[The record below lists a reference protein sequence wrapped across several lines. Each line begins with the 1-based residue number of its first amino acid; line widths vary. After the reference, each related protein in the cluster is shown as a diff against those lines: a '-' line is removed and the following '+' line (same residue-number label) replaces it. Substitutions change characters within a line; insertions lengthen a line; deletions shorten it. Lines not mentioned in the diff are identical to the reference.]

1 MPEMSEPRQEEQ
13 LRPPEDLDQL
23 AGVLLSFNS
32 TTDRL
37 RETYDNLKSYISS
50 LSSALEENLQEKDRI
65 KSHLENILESVSCGI
80 IVTDMQGSVRTVN
93 RSAGGI
99 WGSGPFALVGRP
111 ASEVFG
117 RLEGWEGPRPEEL
130 SSPEGLSP
138 VEASFQRLGDQR
150 RHFLISACPLF
161 DRVGKR
167 TGTVTILEEVTRLKR
182 LERQIQRANQL
193 AAMGEMVAALAHEIR
208 NPLGSIELQAS
219 MMEKQLA
226 GSAADGAPWRESLE
240 HILRGVRSLN
250 LTVSNMLLINQEPPS
265 VFTPFDLAQHLSQ
278 TLGFLRPVL
287 EDHSIEAAIK
297 LEDGLPPA
305 LGDKA
310 LLGQVWLNLMQ
321 NAVQAMTPDGG
332 RLDVEV
338 RSSSAA
344 LSPAAGERSG
354 NGSPRQ
360 KLDAVEVRISDTG
373 HGIEPSVL
381 DRIFHPFFTTR
392 PRGTGL
398 GLAIVHKIVEAHR
411 GLIDVESRPA
421 EGTTFTIILPSFSGT
436 HDRRSNQEEASYGR
450 RHY

>member
-1 MPEMSEPRQEEQ
+1 MPEMSEPRHEEQ
-13 LRPPEDLDQL
+13 LKPPEDLDQL

-50 LSSALEENLQEKDRI
+50 LSSALEENLQEKDQI

-80 IVTDMQGSVRTVN
+80 IVTDMQGAVRTVN
-93 RSAGGI
+93 RSAGAI
-99 WGSGPFALVGRP
+99 WGCGPCELVGLP
-111 ASEVFG
+111 LAEVFE
-117 RLEGWEGPRPEEL
+117 RLEGWAGPRPGEL
-130 SSPEGLSP
+130 SSAEGLSP
-138 VEASFQRLGDQR
+138 VEASCQRPGDQGR
-150 RHFLISACPLF
+150 YFLVSSCPLY

-182 LERQIQRANQL
+182 LEKQVQRANQL
-193 AAMGEMVAALAHEIR
+193 SAMGEMVAALAHEIR

-226 GSAADGAPWRESLE
+226 GSLADGGPWRESLE

-265 VFTPFDLAQHLSQ
+265 VFTPFDPAQQLSE

-287 EDHSIEAAIK
+287 EDHSIEAAI
-297 LEDGLPPA
+297 EVEEGLPPA
-305 LGDKA
+305 LGDRA
-310 LLGQVWLNLMQ
+310 LLGQVWLNLLQ
-321 NAVQAMTPDGG
+321 NAAQAMTPQGG
-332 RLDVEV
+332 RLHVEV
-338 RSSSAA
+338 RRSSTA
-344 LSPAAGERSG
+344 LSPASGARGG
-354 NGSPRQ
+354 NGSAPE
-360 KLDAVEVRISDTG
+360 AVEVRISDTG
-373 HGIEPSVL
+373 HGIEPAVL
-381 DRIFHPFFTTR
+381 ERIFHPFFTTR
-392 PRGTGL
+392 PKGTGL

-411 GLIDVESRPA
+411 GLIDVESKPA
-421 EGTTFTIILPSFSGT
+421 EGTTFTVILPSFSGT